1 MENPILSFKTKA
13 IGLVCDDLILVVRL
27 NNNIIFNQS
36 MGTNIESVLYQFDDE
51 NESTYLLE
59 FELMGK
65 MPWHTQIDNNGN
77 IIQDCLVHVYD
88 IKFDDISIDEL
99 MFKLAKYHHDFN
111 GTKEAVVDSFFG
123 ELGCN
128 GIVRFEFDSP
138 VYIWLLENM

>member
-1 MENPILSFKTKA
+1 MENPILSFKTKTND
-13 IGLVCDDLILVVRL
+13 LVYGDLVLVVRL
-27 NNNIIFNQS
+27 DNNVIFNQAV
-36 MGTNIESVLYQFDDE
+36 GRDVETVLHQFNDE
-51 NESTYLLE
+51 NETRHVLE

-77 IIQDCLVHVYD
+77 IIQDCLVQIYD

>member
-1 MENPILSFKTKA
+1 MENPILSFKTKTND
-13 IGLVCDDLILVVRL
+13 LVYGDLVLVVRL
-27 NNNIIFNQS
+27 DNNVIFNQAV
-36 MGTNIESVLYQFDDE
+36 GRDVETVLHQFNDE
-51 NESTYLLE
+51 NETRHVLE